1 MEVGIRNSYNHT
13 LIACYIG
20 YVTQAIINNFAPLL
34 FLTFQRSYQIS
45 LDRIT
50 MLVSINFAV
59 QLLVDLLSARYVD
72 RIGYRSAIVGG
83 HAFSAA
89 GLVGLALL
97 PDCFPDP
104 YAGLLIAIAL
114 YAVGGG
120 IIEVLVSPIVEAC
133 PTERKAAAMSLLHS
147 FYCWGHVFVIL
158 VSTLFFATA
167 GIGNWK
173 ILACLW
179 ALIPLGNLFYFA
191 LVPIAV
197 LVEEKKGL
205 KIGELCRTP
214 LFWLLVV
221 LMICSGAS
229 EQGMSQWA
237 SAFAEAGLGVSK
249 TLGDLAGPCFFAVM
263 MGLARV
269 MYATFS
275 SRLNLQGFMLGS
287 SVLCIVCYLL
297 AAVSPWPLPALI
309 GCGVCGF
316 SVGILWPGTFSIA
329 AKECP
334 LGGTAMFAFLALAG
348 DLGCA
353 AGPAV
358 VGTVSGFFQDNL
370 KMGLAAAVVFP
381 VLMIAG
387 LLRNRRWS
395 KNRGGDRV
403 EA

>member
-1 MEVGIRNSYNHT
+1 MQYKATIR
-13 LIACYIG
+13 ACFAG
-20 YVTQAIINNFAPLL
+20 YVVQAVVNNFVPLL
-34 FLTFQRSYQIS
+34 FLTFQSQYGIPLSQVT
-45 LDRIT
+45 LLIT
-50 MLVSINFAV
+50 INFAL
-59 QLLVDLLSARYVD
+59 QLAVDGVSVFFID
-72 RIGYRSAIVGG
+72 RIGYR
-83 HAFSAA
+83 AA
-89 GLVGLALL
+89 AVIAHICAALGLVGLAFLPDLL
-97 PDCFPDP
+97 PSPF
-104 YAGLLIAIAL
+104 AGLLLSVLL
-114 YAVGGG
+114 YALGGG
-120 IIEVLVSPIVEAC
+120 LLEVIVSPIVESC
-133 PTERKAAAMSLLHS
+133 PSDHKAQTMSILHS

-173 ILACLW
+173 ILACLS

-263 MGLARV
+263 MGLSRV

-297 AAVSPWPLPALI
+297 AALSPWPLPALI

>member
-1 MEVGIRNSYNHT
+1 MSIRNNYSHT
-13 LIACYIG
+13 LMASYIG
-20 YVTQAIINNFAPLL
+20 YITQAVINNFAPLL
-34 FLTFQRSYQIS
+34 FLTFQRSYGIS

-50 MLVSINFAV
+50 VLVSVNFAI
-59 QLLVDLLSARYVD
+59 QLVVDLLSARFVD
-72 RIGYRSAIVGG
+72 RIGYRTAIVGAHG
-83 HAFSAA
+83 FAAA

-97 PDCFPDP
+97 PECFADP
-104 YAGLLIAIAL
+104 YVGLLIAIAL

-191 LVPIAV
+191 AVPLATLV
-197 LVEEKKGL
+197 
-205 KIGELCRTP
+205 GETQGMSIRALCRSP
-214 LFWLLVV
+214 LFWLLVL
-221 LMICSGAS
+221 LMVCSGAS

-237 SAFAEAGLGVSK
+237 SAFAESGLGISK

-263 MGLARV
+263 MGLSRV
-269 MYATFS
+269 MYASFS

-297 AAVSPWPLPALI
+297 AACSPWPLPALI

-358 VGTVSGFFQDNL
+358 VGTVSGFFRDNL
-370 KMGLAAAVVFP
+370 KTGLAAAVLFP

-387 LLRNRRWS
+387 LLRNRRWAAGRTAARS
-395 KNRGGDRV
+395 
-403 EA
+403 E